1 MRHTQNRRA
10 AWVEQSYGMKWAASQ
25 PSDCST
31 TKTKYKEEMTKTIN
45 GESDLTKYE
54 NKTQKKT
61 DKQQIGYA
69 QKPEVSE
76 LQGVV
81 CTRPPESDS
90 GVRKE
95 ELLPMSVCV
104 HKGGKRGFPRASARG
119 RYMWDK

>member
-1 MRHTQNRRA
+1 
-10 AWVEQSYGMKWAASQ
+10 
-25 PSDCST
+25 
-31 TKTKYKEEMTKTIN
+31 MTKTIN
-45 GESDLTKYE
+45 GVSDLTKNE
-54 NKTQKKT
+54 NKTQKIKKIKT
-61 DKQQIGYA
+61 DKQQIGYV

-104 HKGGKRGFPRASARG
+104 HKGGKRGFPWASARG
-119 RYMWDK
+119 RYMWDKYETSEINVYACRFSWREPRCS

>member
-10 AWVEQSYGMKWAASQ
+10 ARVEQSYGMKWAASQ

-95 ELLPMSVCV
+95 ELLPMSVSV
-104 HKGGKRGFPRASARG
+104 HKGWEARLPMGECARAIYVG
-119 RYMWDK
+119 

>member
-1 MRHTQNRRA
+1 
-10 AWVEQSYGMKWAASQ
+10 
-25 PSDCST
+25 
-31 TKTKYKEEMTKTIN
+31 MTKTIK
-45 GESDLTKYE
+45 GVSELTKYE

-104 HKGGKRGFPRASARG
+104 HKGWEARLPKGECARAIYVG
-119 RYMWDK
+119 